1 VPTPLLLLWLI
12 ATAVAPSNR
21 ADRRRRWASVKDTAA
36 YLGVTP
42 RTIRLMV
49 ADGRLVQHH
58 LGARITRFD
67 LDAIDAALIASTS
80 EPAPQPP
87 QLRGRPAP
95 VTPEPKVCSRCG
107 AMRPGSD
114 YGPDRRA
121 ADGLRSA
128 CRLCETADARGRY
141 RAGTGSDPA

>member
-87 QLRGRPAP
+87 QLRGRPA
-95 VTPEPKVCSRCG
+95 
-107 AMRPGSD
+107 RPAQRLQAVR
-114 YGPDRRA
+114 DRR
-121 ADGLRSA
+121 
-128 CRLCETADARGRY
+128 
-141 RAGTGSDPA
+141 RAGPLPGGDGI